1 MEPMTMMALG
11 SLAGG
16 AMGGIGN
23 IIGGATADMTPSQGD
38 LVAVSSDPYANT
50 MMGALEF
57 DAATGLGFGDA
68 TRIAGPL
75 RDVANRLQALPVDN
89 RQKRR
94 AAIGLAAIAR
104 YPDLDPAEALTR
116 FAAERGEAGIGAGHG
131 EILQTTLN
139 VMNRLGY
146 DRQALQDLGRREAIF
161 NEQRQGLLDQ
171 GFGGIQTDI
180 VLDRARM
187 AQQMGQLGIQATDY
201 AVGGAVTPLQQNFID
216 RRNRAIDRDEETALL
231 RAANLG
237 LRPGTIERDFAD
249 LRANTEMAAFADT
262 IQAAAG
268 LQQLFSGQRAP
279 AERTTELG
287 VTTSQNAL
295 NTAANQANAAN
306 QITAQGTQAEGAALS
321 TGIAQGLGEF
331 GSSLT
336 NLANL
341 GILNEMGAFG
351 APAAQTTAPV
361 TQSGTTVMGPGSL
374 PAPGSFQ
381 VTGSPYISL
390 GGR

>member
-1 MEPMTMMALG
+1 
-11 SLAGG
+11 
-16 AMGGIGN
+16 
-23 IIGGATADMTPSQGD
+23 
-38 LVAVSSDPYANT
+38 
-50 MMGALEF
+50 
-57 DAATGLGFGDA
+57 
-68 TRIAGPL
+68 
-75 RDVANRLQALPVDN
+75 
-89 RQKRR
+89 
-94 AAIGLAAIAR
+94 
-104 YPDLDPAEALTR
+104 
-116 FAAERGEAGIGAGHG
+116 
-131 EILQTTLN
+131 
-139 VMNRLGY
+139 MNRLGY

-187 AQQMGQLGIQATDY
+187 AQQMGQLGIQASDY

-287 VTTSQNAL
+287 VSASQNAL

-306 QITAQGTQAEGAALS
+306 QIMAQGAQAEGAALS
-321 TGIAQGLGEF
+321 TGIAQGLGQF

-341 GILNEMGAFG
+341 GILNEMGAFESRRQRRRRKTLVPTSRQTC
-351 APAAQTTAPV
+351 PAWALSVPLRPSATSQPR
-361 TQSGTTVMGPGSL
+361 SGNAIPTVQRRRR
-374 PAPGSFQ
+374 A
-381 VTGSPYISL
+381 
-390 GGR
+390 